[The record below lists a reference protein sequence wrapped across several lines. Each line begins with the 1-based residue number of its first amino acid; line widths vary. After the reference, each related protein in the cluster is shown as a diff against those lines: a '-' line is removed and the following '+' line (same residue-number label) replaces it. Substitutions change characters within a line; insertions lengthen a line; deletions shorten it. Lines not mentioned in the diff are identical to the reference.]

1 MQGRLSP
8 PVGKA
13 IQAFPLSTWRNE
25 FAAAQEVGLN
35 HIEWIFDT
43 EDSLNP
49 IASDPGLAEIKDLS
63 AQTGVKVNSLCADY
77 FMSELLLG
85 ETPAQEETR
94 AEKLR
99 WLLAQC
105 AKAGIRYIV
114 LPFVDRSAI
123 KTDADKGRLVALML
137 SLLPDLAHHGMEFHL
152 ETSLPPDAFA
162 SILEKI
168 GSPLLKINYDTGN
181 SASMG
186 YDLDEEF
193 AAYGDYIGSIHIK
206 DRLCGGGT
214 VSLGR
219 GQVEFSK
226 LRGGLEK
233 INYERNFV
241 LQVAR
246 GETGDEISWTNQNV
260 AFLKKLLS

>member
-1 MQGRLSP
+1 MTRKIGIMQGRLSP

-152 ETSLPPDAFA
+152 ETSLEIAHQWDTTWMKNLPHMAITSGVSTLKTGFA
-162 SILEKI
+162 
-168 GSPLLKINYDTGN
+168 G
-181 SASMG
+181 
-186 YDLDEEF
+186 
-193 AAYGDYIGSIHIK
+193 
-206 DRLCGGGT
+206 
-214 VSLGR
+214 
-219 GQVEFSK
+219 
-226 LRGGLEK
+226 
-233 INYERNFV
+233 
-241 LQVAR
+241 VAR
-246 GETGDEISWTNQNV
+246 FHWDAARSNFQN
-260 AFLKKLLS
+260 